1 MILVLDVVF
10 ILLAII
16 GFILTERSDSDSVGV
31 MGFIMG
37 MFGAICGFLA
47 LVVTLGLGGE
57 VIQGRFID
65 KKITMY
71 QEENKAI
78 EEQVTAAVNSYKEY
92 EKEVINNTGEMAT
105 VLVRFPELKSN
116 ELVNKQIEVYITN
129 NDKIKNLKLEKID
142 NQVYRWWLYFGN

>member
-1 MILVLDVVF
+1 MSLWALIK
-10 ILLAII
+10 ILL
-16 GFILTERSDSDSVGV
+16 SV
-31 MGFIMG
+31 M
-37 MFGAICGFLA
+37 
-47 LVVTLGLGGE
+47 
-57 VIQGRFID
+57 
-65 KKITMY
+65 KITMY

-78 EEQVTAAVNSYKEY
+78 DEQVTAAVNSYKEY

-116 ELVNKQIEVYITN
+116 ELVNKQIEVYVTN